1 MRALPDR
8 VRRTIRAH
16 EMVEPG
22 SRLVAAVSGG
32 SDSVAL
38 LHLLNALSA
47 SGEFVLAGV
56 AHFNHRLRET
66 AGRDEAFCRRLADAL
81 GLPIDVEWA
90 DVAALAAERRQS
102 IEVAAR
108 EARHAFFVRAAARA
122 GADRVALGHTRDDQA
137 ETFLLRL
144 LRGAGS
150 RGLGAMRPRAGLLVR
165 PLLDVGRD
173 ELRAYLTGIGAS
185 WCEDETNADLANP
198 RNRIRHEL
206 LPYLSRHLAPD
217 VTAVL
222 ARAAALA
229 RDDEDFLDA
238 AAIETAPGIV
248 LSTGEAAHLDVRGLL
263 GLHPA
268 VARRVVRRVLVA
280 RAAGR
285 FVGFDHV
292 EAVLGL
298 ARGRSEDAA
307 VDLPGQRAE
316 REGGRIVL
324 GPAADRSDK
333 PGRKAE
339 LALEPRELPVPGV
352 LTLDELGWALT
363 TEPVPVDGVKDLR
376 GLSSRGLQVAVD
388 RAALAEPL
396 AVRTRRP
403 GDSLRPIGV
412 GGRKKLQ
419 DLLVDRK
426 VRRNERDRVPLVVDA
441 EGRLVWVVGH
451 ALAEEFRV
459 TEASAAVIFLKASR
473 LGGQG

>member
-1 MRALPDR
+1 M
-8 VRRTIRAH
+8 
-16 EMVEPG
+16 
-22 SRLVAAVSGG
+22 AAVSGG

-38 LHLLNALSA
+38 LYLLNALSA

-66 AGRDEAFCRRLADAL
+66 ADRDEAFCRRLADAL
-81 GLPIDVEWA
+81 GLPIDVESA

-108 EARHAFFVRAAARA
+108 EARQAFFARAAARA

-150 RGLGAMRPRAGLLVR
+150 RGLGAIRPRAGLLVR

-173 ELRAYLTGIGAS
+173 ELRAYLGSIGAG
-185 WCEDETNADLANP
+185 WCEDETNADLSNP
-198 RNRIRHEL
+198 RNRVRHEL
-206 LPYLSRHLAPD
+206 LPYLARHLAPD

-229 RDDEDFLDA
+229 RDDEDRLEA

-248 LSTGEAAHLDVRGLL
+248 LSTDDATRLDVRGLL

-268 VARRVVRRVLVA
+268 VARRVVRQALAGARRGPVRRVRPRRGRA
-280 RAAGR
+280 RAGAGHGRETGPSTCRGSGPSGRAGASCSGRPRAGR
-285 FVGFDHV
+285 AGPRRRSSW
-292 EAVLGL
+292 LWS
-298 ARGRSEDAA
+298 RGRCPSRGAWRF
-307 VDLPGQRAE
+307 P
-316 REGGRIVL
+316 
-324 GPAADRSDK
+324 SS
-333 PGRKAE
+333 
-339 LALEPRELPVPGV
+339 
-352 LTLDELGWALT
+352 GWALT
-363 TEPVPVDGVKDLR
+363 TEPGPSGGVKDIEGLSAR
-376 GLSSRGLQVAVD
+376 GLTVAVD

-426 VRRNERDRVPLVVDA
+426 VPREERDRVPIVVDA
-441 EGRLVWVVGH
+441 QGRLVWVVGH

-459 TEASAAVIFLKASR
+459 TEASSAVIFLKASR

>member
-1 MRALPDR
+1 MRALADR

-16 EMVEPG
+16 EMVDPG
-22 SRLVAAVSGG
+22 GRLVAAVSGG

-38 LHLLNALSA
+38 LYLLNALSA
-47 SGEFVLAGV
+47 SGELALAGV

-66 AGRDEAFCRRLADAL
+66 ANRDEAFCRRLADAL
-81 GLPIDVEWA
+81 GLPIDVESA
-90 DVAALAAERRQS
+90 DVAALAAERHQS

-108 EARHAFFVRAAARA
+108 EARQAFFARAAARA

-150 RGLGAMRPRAGLLVR
+150 RGLGAIRPRSGLLVR

-185 WCEDETNADLANP
+185 WCEDETNADLSNP
-198 RNRIRHEL
+198 RNRVRHEL
-206 LPYLSRHLAPD
+206 LPYLARHLAPD

-222 ARAAALA
+222 ARAAAIA
-229 RDDEDFLDA
+229 RDDEDRLEA

-248 LSTGEAAHLDVRGLL
+248 LTTDDATELDVRGLR

-268 VARRVVRRVLVA
+268 VARRVVRRALTA

-285 FVGFDHV
+285 FIGFDHV
-292 EAVLGL
+292 EAVLEL
-298 ARGRSEDAA
+298 ARAA
-307 VDLPGQRAE
+307 GEA
-316 REGGRIVL
+316 GRIVF
-324 GPAADRSDK
+324 GPASGRS
-333 PGRKAE
+333 GGAAGTVE
-339 LALEPRELPVPGV
+339 LALEPRPLAVPGA
-352 LTLDELGWALT
+352 LTLPELGWALA
-363 TEPVPVDGVKDLR
+363 TEPGPPGGVKDLEGLSAR
-376 GLSSRGLQVAVD
+376 GLTVAVD

-403 GDSLRPIGV
+403 GDSLRPMGV

-426 VRRNERDRVPLVVDA
+426 VPRNERGLVPIVVDA
-441 EGRLVWVVGH
+441 RGRLVWVVGH
-451 ALAEEFRV
+451 ALAEDFRV
-459 TEASAAVIFLKASR
+459 TAASSAVIFLKASR